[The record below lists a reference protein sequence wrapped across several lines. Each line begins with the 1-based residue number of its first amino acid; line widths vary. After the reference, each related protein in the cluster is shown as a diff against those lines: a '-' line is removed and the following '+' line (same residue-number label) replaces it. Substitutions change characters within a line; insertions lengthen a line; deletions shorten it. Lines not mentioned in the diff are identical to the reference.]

1 MNTKIPH
8 VKKIFALFTICI
20 ILSFLFL
27 FRETIL
33 DQVIQLAVKHRLTNS
48 NAANLPDGLH
58 VGLCGAGAQFLVDP
72 KRSEPCTLVLAGKL
86 LFVIDAGSKS
96 TQNIESMGFGAGE
109 VKAIF
114 LSHFHSDHI
123 NGLGQ
128 LLNWNWML
136 AKQTE
141 QLPVFG
147 PEGVETVVSHFNQ
160 AYSLDSQYKISQLG
174 KANVAATAFGG
185 RPITLKFQSKSELLS
200 IYKATD
206 LEIYAFPVSHYP
218 VDAAVGYLFK
228 YKGRSAVISGDTIK
242 SENIEQYSKDVDLL
256 VHDAI
261 SPVLMNTYQKG
272 AVKSG
277 LMNVADIFST
287 LIPQHATP
295 EDAASSARDS
305 HVKLLLL
312 TGITPPLQLPGAE
325 GIFLGK
331 ATQIYKGPI
340 KIGIDG
346 DLVSM
351 PAGSNEIAFKSILS
365 RF

>member
-1 MNTKIPH
+1 MNTKLPH
-8 VKKIFALFTICI
+8 LKKIFALFTICI
-20 ILSFLFL
+20 IFSFLFF
-27 FRETIL
+27 FRETVL
-33 DQVIQLAVKHRLTNS
+33 NQVIQIAIKHRLTNS

-58 VGLCGAGAQFLVDP
+58 IGLCGAGSQFLVDP
-72 KRSEPCTLVLAGKL
+72 KRSEPCTLVLAGNL

-114 LSHFHSDHI
+114 LTHFHSDHI

-136 AKQTE
+136 AKKTE

-147 PEGVETVVSHFNQ
+147 PEGVEAVVNNVNQ
-160 AYSLDSQYKISQLG
+160 AYSLDRQYKIAQLG

-200 IYKATD
+200 IYKSTD
-206 LEIYAFPVSHYP
+206 LEIKAFPVSHYP
-218 VDAAVGYLFK
+218 VDSAVGYLFT

-256 VHDAI
+256 VHDAL
-261 SPVLMNTYQKG
+261 SPVLMNTYKEG
-272 AVKSG
+272 AIKSG
-277 LMNVADIFST
+277 FMNVADIFST

-295 EDAASSARDS
+295 EDAATSARYS
-305 HVKLLLL
+305 NVKFLLL
-312 TGITPPLQLPGAE
+312 TGVTPPLQLPGAE

-331 ATQIYKGPI
+331 ANQIYKGPI

-351 PAGSNEIAFKSILS
+351 PANSNEITFKSILS
-365 RF
+365 PF